1 MYRVGPSGT
10 QHFHRANDDVCEK
23 YVPFCTDYVR
33 PMRYHKCPGIYD
45 KGLQSTA
52 LVTLSH
58 PPYAGVVAWEDTVHS
73 DAFNNAS
80 DPSGLVEVGIIC

>member
-1 MYRVGPSGT
+1 MRK
-10 QHFHRANDDVCEK
+10 VC
-23 YVPFCTDYVR
+23 PFLYGLRTSDEVN
-33 PMRYHKCPGIYD
+33 KCPGIYD

-58 PPYAGVVAWEDTVHS
+58 APYAGVVAWEDTVHS

-80 DPSGLVEVGIIC
+80 DPSGLVEVGTIC